1 MVGEA
6 LLISFAYHSQSLI
19 EEVESLRSLFALYAI
34 LFILIWI
41 SLTSAVA
48 GSELLF
54 GAGLSLLIAHFFV
67 KTALHYV
74 DEEQSFSARQTA
86 RPALGVPQRLLAAP
100 VCGTGCIN
108 AVLLVGSRAIST
120 PLQLSHDICATSE
133 LWYPGR

>member
-6 LLISFAYHSQSLI
+6 LLIGFAYHPQSLT
-19 EEVESLRSLFALYAI
+19 EEVESLRSLFALYVI

-67 KTALHYV
+67 KTALYYV
-74 DEEQSFSARQTA
+74 DEEQSFSVLESALAAPKLLQEPRQTA
-86 RPALGVPQRLLAAP
+86 RSALGVPQRLLAAP
-100 VCGTGCIN
+100 TMRYWLC
-108 AVLLVGSRAIST
+108 
-120 PLQLSHDICATSE
+120 
-133 LWYPGR
+133 